1 MKIRF
6 YRGAVIFFAHKTR
19 HWEILLFR
27 RAISPYK
34 GYWSVLGGKSKSN
47 EEFRETAC
55 REASEEAF
63 EGVRLEDYLKK
74 YLSSDFDMSK
84 VPEEIYSSW
93 FFYKWRNYLVKL
105 AEKPPMDLF
114 KLNYENDSA
123 RWFSVMDLPSMVF
136 PGVSRSIKKF
146 GLL

>member
-6 YRGAVIFFAHKTR
+6 YRGAGIFFAHKTR

-63 EGVRLEDYLKK
+63 QGVRLEDYLKK

-105 AEKPPMDLF
+105 AE
-114 KLNYENDSA
+114 S
-123 RWFSVMDLPSMVF
+123 FS
-136 PGVSRSIKKF
+136 
-146 GLL
+146 